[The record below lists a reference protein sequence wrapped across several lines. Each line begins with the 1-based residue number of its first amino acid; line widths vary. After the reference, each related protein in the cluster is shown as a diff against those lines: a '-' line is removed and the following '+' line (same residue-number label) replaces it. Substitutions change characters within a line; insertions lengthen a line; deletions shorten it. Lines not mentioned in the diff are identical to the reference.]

1 MKDFVLDDSFK
12 IIVFQTVRTHL
23 IFFLV
28 WYVFAVQLFS
38 VVEEGTGVCK
48 LSEYNNKR

>member
-1 MKDFVLDDSFK
+1 MNDFILYKILNFCLLDRNNAFD
-12 IIVFQTVRTHL
+12 IY
-23 IFFLV
+23 LV
-28 WYVFAVQLFS
+28 WYLFAVQLFS